1 MQNSRHKPI
10 AGLSVRI
17 ALPAILTIL
26 LFAVAT
32 LLFFLPAIEDS
43 HMSRKRE
50 MILELT
56 ESAWSLLEMF
66 EGQVRDGLLSREAAQ
81 DFAIA
86 QIRAL
91 RYGPE
96 RKDYFWIMDKHPR
109 MIMHPYRSDLEG
121 HDLSDYSDSSGKKI
135 FTECVRLVRESGA
148 GYIDYEW
155 QWKDDPAK
163 LSPKL
168 SYIKGFEPWGWII
181 GSGIYID
188 DVRAEIV
195 NLRWYML
202 SLTAGIFVIIFC
214 LTFYM
219 IRQAVLSERIR
230 RQTDAALLKSE
241 KRYKE
246 LSDSLPQ
253 FVFETDSQ
261 GNLTFANHFLLDNL
275 GFVPTDIA
283 QGIQIFL
290 ALVPEDRERA
300 KANFKR
306 VLNGEQLGN
315 VEYTAQTKEGR
326 TLSVLIHTD
335 RILQNSKPAG
345 IRGIAIDITAQKA
358 FQAEKEKLER
368 QIRQTMKM
376 ETIGTLAGGIAHD
389 FNNILAAI
397 IGYAD
402 LAKDSIPKEDQNSY
416 NIEQILNAGN
426 RARDLVK
433 QILTFSRQ
441 TEQEKHPLR
450 LELLL
455 KETVRFLRASLPAT
469 ISIKTKIAVK
479 NDLIFG
485 DSTQLHQVLMNL
497 CTNSSHAM
505 RKKGG
510 QIHILLTEEGP
521 NAPDLADE
529 SGAPSGKYLKLQV
542 KDTGSGIPS
551 EVLDRI
557 FDPFFTTK
565 KREEGTGLGLS
576 AVHGIIKDHQGFIS
590 VASQPSEGTT
600 FDIFLPMHLG
610 VMEAP
615 TNNSAL
621 PLGGSERLLFVDDE
635 EMIVEMSEKQFKKL
649 GYDVVATTGSLEAIE
664 LFQKDPDRFDIII
677 TDLTMPNLTGLELAS
692 RALQIRP
699 GIPIILCTG
708 FGDQTSREKAMALG
722 IVDIIL
728 KPPLTKDIARAVR
741 KALDEK
747 NDLAKHEIKR

>member
-1 MQNSRHKPI
+1 MQNSRPKPI
-10 AGLSVRI
+10 AGLSFRI

-43 HMSRKRE
+43 HMARKRE

-56 ESAWSLLEMF
+56 ESAWSLLEMS

-109 MIMHPYRSDLEG
+109 MIMHPYRPDLEG

-168 SYIKGFEPWGWII
+168 SYIKGFEPWGWIM

-188 DVRAEIV
+188 DVHAEIV
-195 NLRWYML
+195 NLKRYIL
-202 SLTAGIFVIIFC
+202 SLSAGIFVIIFC
-214 LTFYM
+214 LTLYM

-230 RQTDAALLKSE
+230 RQTESALRTSE
-241 KRYKE
+241 KRCKE
-246 LSDSLPQ
+246 FADSLPQ
-253 FVFETDSQ
+253 FVFETDRQ

-275 GFVPTDIA
+275 GFVQTDIA

-300 KANFKR
+300 MANFKR
-306 VLNGEQLGN
+306 VLHGEQLGN

-345 IRGIAIDITAQKA
+345 IRGIAIDTTAQKA

-402 LAKDSIPKEDQNSY
+402 LAIETIPVEDQNRY
-416 NIEQILNAGN
+416 NVEQILSAGN

-455 KETVRFLRASLPAT
+455 KETVRFLRASLPAS
-469 ISIKTKIAVK
+469 ILIKTEIAVK
-479 NDLIFG
+479 NDLVFG

-505 RKKGG
+505 REKGG
-510 QIHILLTEEGP
+510 QIHIFLTEESP

-542 KDTGSGIPS
+542 KDTGSGIHS
-551 EVLDRI
+551 EILDRI

-576 AVHGIIKDHQGFIS
+576 VVHGIIKDHHGFIS
-590 VASQPSEGTT
+590 VASQPGEGTT
-600 FDIFLPMHLG
+600 VDIFLPMHQG
-610 VMEAP
+610 VMEKP
-615 TNNSAL
+615 VNTDIL
-621 PLGGSERLLFVDDE
+621 QLKGSERLLFVDDE
-635 EMIVEMSEKQFKKL
+635 EMIVQMSEKQFKRL
-649 GYDVVATTGSLEAIE
+649 GYDVVVTTESLEAIE

-699 GIPIILCTG
+699 DIPIILCTG

-728 KPPLTKDIARAVR
+728 KPPLTKDLARAVR
-741 KALDEK
+741 KALDK
-747 NDLAKHEIKR
+747 KDPSRT